1 MVPVSENGDTIQPN
15 THIDANN
22 KQKINPVNNY
32 TTIDTQYGKLHIE
45 NETLKRLGNDK
56 IMEKFTEFK
65 KLQNM
70 ARKDEN
76 LSGKDSY
83 STISYF
89 NYSTNTLNAVPASGI
104 SPLSM
109 IWNLERTY
117 FNDSSANANRPTLI
131 WGHVEVQPI
140 SSGSTQ
146 HWDGAYL
153 EREIM
158 LNNYDCIEFIVQ
170 YNGYPANTA
179 NLGFCIYDNCMHP
192 GDTLVPYSPPVHA
205 NNIVHTSYDYELSIN
220 VDSYDMWWSDFIT
233 GDYWVY
239 NYPDSTMSNYIY
251 RYYGSAELNCDSI
264 QSNFRM
270 QTDIKDCYIRI
281 GSYYY
286 YIGDYFTTLD
296 NSETNKL
303 DGAYVYSNSWY
314 DVYKFTHSRL
324 IIANPDPT

>member
-1 MVPVSENGDTIQPN
+1 MRGVNINNILVTSLTILTLLFYVPQACMVPVSENGDTIQPN

-170 YNGYPANTA
+170 YNGD
-179 NLGFCIYDNCMHP
+179 FCIIHSMIAVRGFAP
-192 GDTLVPYSPPVHA
+192 
-205 NNIVHTSYDYELSIN
+205 
-220 VDSYDMWWSDFIT
+220 
-233 GDYWVY
+233 
-239 NYPDSTMSNYIY
+239 
-251 RYYGSAELNCDSI
+251 
-264 QSNFRM
+264 
-270 QTDIKDCYIRI
+270 RI
-281 GSYYY
+281 
-286 YIGDYFTTLD
+286 I
-296 NSETNKL
+296 
-303 DGAYVYSNSWY
+303 W
-314 DVYKFTHSRL
+314 
-324 IIANPDPT
+324 